1 MVKANVAV
9 AIPDLVGESFDLFG
23 DRGHSAIVA
32 KEAGG
37 VTVMGGGEILEPFP
51 GVGGFDWRISRIEV
65 GGLDGSLGVVEACF
79 PWGMFVLVRPCA
91 AEGVRDR
98 DQVQGGGGAVFFT
111 AGWTPLS
118 VVPGASSI
126 WMKVHGYSPWRS

>member
-51 GVGGFDWRISRIEV
+51 GVGGFDWRISRIDV
-65 GGLDGSLGVVEACF
+65 GGSGSLAVVGVRF
-79 PWGMFVLVRPCA
+79 PWGVFVLVHPCA
-91 AEGVRDR
+91 AKGVQDRDR
-98 DQVQGGGGAVFFT
+98 VWEGGRSWLLCCRSNAIVGCTRDKIHMVKGAWVLT
-111 AGWTPLS
+111 
-118 VVPGASSI
+118 
-126 WMKVHGYSPWRS
+126 M